1 MRTQLIRSNRS
12 GNAVRKDEG
21 SALILALVVIIV
33 GAFFVLPTMTY
44 LMTVNQ
50 ASRMRIE
57 GANSSEVVRGGLR
70 SVLYD
75 PSGLYSACSTS
86 GVTDVSSTKLAVPP
100 GLAIDTWCTTVAN
113 ASQWVPTDLRWALT
127 TTMVGAS
134 TAIPLP
140 YVAPPSRP
148 DLDGTISQL
157 WCTSAVTE
165 SLPCGRS
172 YPNNAAP
179 NSTDWLV
186 DATDSSIG
194 SKIFLPYVPS
204 VIDAAG
210 YAGGYNVDVGGGSIC
225 KVYFPGRYTDDV
237 VITGTTPVY
246 FVSGVYY
253 FERTLRFSGSANVVV
268 GAGATDGCIDSD
280 AVAVAD
286 AGYADATSNGVGA
299 TFVFGA
305 TGRMMIDTA
314 TATSPGKSINITF
327 NRRLVDPSD
336 PDNIMNNVAIMS
348 VNGSAPPAS
357 PVTNDLDV
365 PGSLHVPASKVYAAT
380 PVEPLNQGFT
390 PSTLIPSTVPTTA
403 FPCALP
409 APPPAVPAAS
419 CPIIDIN
426 LTNTAT
432 VNVNIPG
439 YISVPQ
445 GGVSL
450 NTATGMSAN
459 KKISL
464 GGGILTGTIGV
475 SPERPASLQ
484 IGLLNSV
491 VQKTF
496 KIVSQTKNT
505 TPRVTA
511 TALIQ
516 VNQTGGYA
524 INSWVTSFG

>member
-1 MRTQLIRSNRS
+1 MRTQRISNNRN
-12 GNAVRKDEG
+12 GANGKDQG
-21 SALILALVVIIV
+21 STLILALVVIIV
-33 GAFFVLPTMTY
+33 GAFFVLPTMSY

-50 ASRMRIE
+50 ASRLRIE

-75 PSGLYSACSTS
+75 PSALYSACATS
-86 GVTDVSSTKLAVPP
+86 GVTDASKTRLAVPP
-100 GLAIDTWCTTVAN
+100 GLNIETWCTTTAN

-127 TTMVGAS
+127 TTLVGAS

-165 SLPCGRS
+165 SLPCGRT
-172 YPNNAAP
+172 YPNNAAT

-210 YAGGYNVDVGGGSIC
+210 YAGGYDVAVGNNSTC

-237 VITGTTPVY
+237 VITGATPVY

-253 FERTLRFSGSANVVV
+253 FEKTLRFSGQANVVI

-305 TGRMMIDTA
+305 KGRMMVDTA
-314 TATSPGKSINITF
+314 TATPAGKSINITF

-336 PDNIMNNVAIMS
+336 PDVIMNNVAIMS
-348 VNGSAPPAS
+348 VNGVAAAG
-357 PVTNDLDV
+357 VTSDLDV
-365 PGSLHVPASKVYAAT
+365 PGLLHVPASKVYASP
-380 PVEPLNQGFT
+380 PVEPLNQDFNA
-390 PSTLIPSTVPTTA
+390 SILVPSTVPTTG
-403 FPCALP
+403 FPC

-419 CPIIDIN
+419 CPILDIN

-432 VNVNIPG
+432 VNLNIPG

-445 GGVSL
+445 GAVSI
-450 NTATGMSAN
+450 NTATGMGVN
-459 KKISL
+459 KKITL

-475 SPERPASLQ
+475 SPDKPAALQ

-496 KIVSQTKNT
+496 KIVSQTVNAS
-505 TPRVTA
+505 PRVTA

>member
-1 MRTQLIRSNRS
+1 MRTQRISSKRVARRD
-12 GNAVRKDEG
+12 ATKDQG
-21 SALILALVVIIV
+21 STLILALVVIIV

-44 LMTVNQ
+44 LMTVNM
-50 ASRMRIE
+50 ASRLRIE

-75 PSGLYSACSTS
+75 PSALYSACAGS
-86 GVTDVSSTKLAVPP
+86 GATDASAKDLAVPP
-100 GLAIDTWCTTVAN
+100 GLNITTKCTTTAN

-127 TTMVGAS
+127 TTLVGAS
-134 TAIPLP
+134 TAIPPP
-140 YVAPPSRP
+140 YAAPPSRP
-148 DLDGTISQL
+148 DLDGTISEQ

-165 SLPCGRS
+165 SLPCGRT

-179 NSTDWLV
+179 NSTDWLADV
-186 DATDSSIG
+186 TDSSVG

-210 YAGGYNVDVGGGSIC
+210 YAGGYDVSVGNNNIC
-225 KVYFPGRYTDDV
+225 KVYFPGRYIDDV
-237 VITGTTPVY
+237 VITGSTPVY

-253 FERTLRFSGSANVVV
+253 FEKTVRISGNANVVI
-268 GAGATDGCIDSD
+268 GAGATDGCIDGD

-299 TFVFGA
+299 TFVFGKQ
-305 TGRMMIDTA
+305 GRMMIDTA

-336 PDNIMNNVAIMS
+336 VDTIMNNVSIMS
-348 VNGSAPPAS
+348 VNGTVPALS
-357 PVTNDLDV
+357 PTTLDYDS
-365 PGSLHVPASKVYAAT
+365 PTLLYVPASKVYAQPI
-380 PVEPLNQGFT
+380 PVEPLNEGFT
-390 PSTLIPSTVPTTA
+390 ASTLIPTTVPTTA
-403 FPCALP
+403 FPCA
-409 APPPAVPAAS
+409 PPPAAPAAS

-432 VNVNIPG
+432 VNVSIPG

-445 GGVSL
+445 GAVSI
-450 NTATGMSAN
+450 NTASGMTAG

-464 GGGILTGTIGV
+464 GGGVLTGTIGV
-475 SPERPASLQ
+475 SPDKPAALQ

-496 KIVSQTKNT
+496 KIVSQTVSER
-505 TPRVTA
+505 PRVTA

-516 VNQTGGYA
+516 INQTGGYA